1 MKKQIEIPEQL
12 FRSATIEVCARADGE
27 PDGNEMTM
35 SISSDTPYKRYDYAN
50 DEDYY
55 EVLDHGSGGCDDSRL
70 KAGLP
75 ILFNHNANQPLG
87 TATNYANDGK
97 KITVSGI
104 KWGSS
109 QFAKDMQADAKSG
122 ALRNTSVGYRITDD
136 GECVGALDGIP
147 IYKFKWAPH
156 EASLAPV
163 PADITVGVGR
173 GDKPA
178 GMIFRSI
185 GISHQ
190 KDIDNNANV
199 TQKHITAQTTAPK
212 NTSTPKH
219 MAPETPAA
227 PVIETPKVNVVAERE
242 DAIKVERKRIAEV
255 QDLEK
260 HICEKGV
267 FGRKVDPSAIHA
279 ISARMIAEGKRVEDF
294 QGELMRSELPELKPI
309 TTSPDIGASQ
319 RDISKYSLIRA
330 MNGALGQFNRKKWEG
345 LEREMHDAT
354 TKQLG
359 RESNGGFFVPNDVM
373 AHRALSTN
381 VFTGAGALVQA
392 GPQGQSMIEL
402 YRNQMKVVKMGAR
415 TLSGLVGNLAIPAQ
429 TGGATAYWLPENGTI
444 TATDQTVGQVAL
456 TPQRLGAATAFTLQL
471 LAQTDN
477 PDIENFVREDLM
489 KVLALAKDKAAL
501 VGAGSAGEP
510 LGIYNTSGLSTSVT
524 LANAGTMTY
533 AEALRFELNVAN
545 NNADVG
551 SLGYLT
557 TPTVRAGTKA
567 TAEISASNANPV
579 WKGGMVNGYPAD
591 ATLQITSAGTV
602 FFGNWADLII
612 GDWAGQEII
621 VDPYS
626 LSLQGQVRIVMQQL
640 TSVALRHAKSFSVS
654 TN

>member
-1 MKKQIEIPEQL
+1 MNKKQIEIPQTL
-12 FRSATIEVCARADGE
+12 FRAGVATMSEDKKTLRL
-27 PDGNEMTM
+27 
-35 SISSDTPYKRYDYAN
+35 SISSDEPYLRYDYRTG
-50 DEDYY
+50 DPYY
-55 EVLDHGSGGCDDSRL
+55 EKLDHAPGGMDVTRIKNGAPL
-70 KAGLP
+70 LY
-75 ILFNHNANQPLG
+75 NHDRSLLLG
-87 TATNYANDGK
+87 TISNPTFENGRCYVDARMSDAPDVASYKQKVDE
-97 KITVSGI
+97 GI
-104 KWGSS
+104 L
-109 QFAKDMQADAKSG
+109 KD
-122 ALRNTSVGYRITDD
+122 TSIGYSIEDD
-136 GECVGALDGIP
+136 GEEEGERDGIP
-147 IYKFKWAPH
+147 IVRFKCRVF
-156 EASLAPV
+156 ETSLV
-163 PADITVGVGR
+163 TIPADPTVGVGR
-173 GDKPA
+173 GERPE
-178 GMIFRSI
+178 GMQFRTLDIFSKKTLAI
-185 GISHQ
+185 
-190 KDIDNNANV
+190 V
-199 TQKHITAQTTAPK
+199 VEPPK
-212 NTSTPKH
+212 SDATPQH
-219 MAPETPAA
+219 MALETPAA

-255 QDLEK
+255 QELEK

-319 RDISKYSLIRA
+319 RDISKYSLVRA

-373 AHRALSTN
+373 AYRALATN
-381 VFTGAGALVQA
+381 VFTGAGAFVQA

-567 TAEISASNANPV
+567 VAEIAAANSLPV
-579 WKGGMVNGYPAD
+579 WKNNMVNGYPAD